1 MSKFPI
7 LIIKDAS
14 LVHRVLT
21 ALYEAQA
28 HSTYLEIPMV
38 ALHLIS
44 TKHNQTVISI
54 MDYSIMEC
62 DITLFLISSE

>member
-21 ALYEAQA
+21 ALYEVQV

-38 ALHLIS
+38 VLHLIS